1 MLAPPPVPSV
11 SVSTASPSEPLNEK
25 ESLNMSKPSNGA
37 STIPEPGDI
46 NTSSPLVDNCN
57 NLLYDLANFVEDSPP
72 TLTSTSFSPNSF
84 SLSDMD
90 SSVNGWLHPFA
101 FDENFNTNPTSTQF
115 PSNGINSPNSL
126 GHSSSALRSNCGS
139 PNSYY
144 NENYDFT
151 KANDLDVDY
160 NFQSSMEPVHPTIDT
175 IDPST
180 VRTRPPQASYEKPS
194 GNLKRDDIL
203 DGDAHYVKQE
213 PSSKKAKVSPQSTE
227 SGVNS
232 SVSSG
237 SPPFPVLDPMET
249 YQKDSNSPEVIDPTT
264 GKPKKTSHNM
274 IEKRYR
280 TNLNDRIC
288 ELRDAVPSLR
298 AAAALRCGVTLEEE
312 ELHGLAPARK
322 LNKGTILA
330 KATEYIRHLE
340 SKSKQ
345 LAKENKRLSDR
356 LAFYED
362 PSMAPLSSDNNNNNN
377 NKSSEPVNVVS
388 SEFPVQNASRNH
400 TPQRS
405 RTSPTLNSMG
415 RTALNGMVG
424 LGLFNYFG
432 GGNESSQSIYGLFA
446 VPSFLTTIPFTT
458 ITWHLLKIG
467 VVLLGLFYL
476 LNDRRF
482 YKSFKS
488 KGKAKVPA
496 VSSTSPSSILFRKTM
511 FEKYCLLDHSSSS
524 LSLFFGLLIFVV
536 KSSYNYISHRISGLY
551 ASSETWVY
559 SEQQLADIRNLEKLL
574 DAQLMGGDE
583 KVNRLRLF
591 MVFASSFFLP
601 TTSHTSA
608 LQAMYAELI
617 FSNSPM
623 PSALV
628 SKCASYLWNRAK
640 RLHNSASMQT
650 DLQELP
656 ECVVKLIETSD
667 AEDVFSAWMVERL
680 WTLSRCTRDSA
691 TLSNSVISK
700 LSDVVV
706 MSPLE
711 TTASWYAADLLD
723 ALLMESLDHPIEK
736 SDIEKVLSLSPK
748 NSPVYRH
755 GLVAKLVLFEDGTSE
770 SLLEVLAAYNTTL
783 QLRGQDKRSY
793 SSVLN
798 LSSSKLF
805 TIHASLALGLLRLGF
820 SDVAKRMYKEICVP
834 EDNSDISMLSLV
846 IGWKTLKAFSPK
858 CTSQKENDVVEA
870 MAMYVRVGIGSL
882 GIEDPKICRHL
893 ISSCIEIGSRV
904 QEDLGYASDSENN
917 ISIA

>member
-1 MLAPPPVPSV
+1 MLAPPSVPSV
-11 SVSTASPSEPLNEK
+11 SVSSASPSQSCNK
-25 ESLNMSKPSNGA
+25 KDGMKMSESSNCTT
-37 STIPEPGDI
+37 TIPEPTDT
-46 NTSSPLVDNCN
+46 NSSSPLVDNCN

-72 TLTSTSFSPNSF
+72 TLTNTSFSPNSF
-84 SLSDMD
+84 ALSDME
-90 SSVNGWLHPFA
+90 SSMNGWLQSFA
-101 FDENFNTNPTSTQF
+101 FDDNFSTNSTQF
-115 PSNGINSPNSL
+115 PSNGVNSPNSL
-126 GHSSSALRSNCGS
+126 GNSSNPLRSNCES

-144 NENYDFT
+144 NENFNFA
-151 KANDLDVDY
+151 KANDLDIDFK
-160 NFQSSMEPVHPTIDT
+160 FQSSADPDHHTVDT

-180 VRTRPPQASYEKPS
+180 VGTHPPQMSYDNQP
-194 GNLKRDDIL
+194 GNLKREDLL
-203 DGDAHYVKQE
+203 DADTTHIKQE
-213 PSSKKAKVSPQSTE
+213 PSAKKVKVSPQSTE
-227 SGVNS
+227 TGVNS

-237 SPPFPVLDPMET
+237 SPPFPVLDPMENF
-249 YQKDSNSPEVIDPTT
+249 QKESSSPETIDPTT

-345 LAKENKRLSDR
+345 LTKENKRLSDR

-362 PSMAPLSSDNNNNNN
+362 PSMAPVSADNN
-377 NKSSEPVNVVS
+377 KASEPVNVVS
-388 SEFPVQNASRNH
+388 SEFSVQNSARRH
-400 TPQRS
+400 TPQHA

-424 LGLFNYFG
+424 LGLFNYLGG
-432 GGNESSQSIYGLFA
+432 GGNDSQSIYGLFA
-446 VPSFLTTIPFTT
+446 LPSFLTSIPFTT
-458 ITWHLLKIG
+458 IAWHLLKIG
-467 VVLLGLFYL
+467 VVLLGLFYI
-476 LNDRRF
+476 LNDNRLF
-482 YKSFKS
+482 KGFKS
-488 KGKAKVPA
+488 KGKPKVSA
-496 VSSTSPSSILFRKTM
+496 MSSTSPSSILFRKTM

-524 LSLFFGLLIFVV
+524 ISLFFGLLIFIV
-536 KSSYNYISHRISGLY
+536 KSSINYINHRISGLY

-608 LQAMYAELI
+608 LQAMYSELI

-623 PSALV
+623 PSAFV
-628 SKCASYLWNRAK
+628 SKCASFFWNRAK
-640 RLHNSASMQT
+640 RLQSSASMQS

-656 ECVVKLIETSD
+656 ECVVKLIETCD
-667 AEDVFSAWMVERL
+667 AEDIFSSWMVKRL
-680 WTLSRCTRDSA
+680 WTLARCTRDSA
-691 TLSNSVISK
+691 KLPNSIISK

-711 TTASWYAADLLD
+711 TTASWYAVDLLE
-723 ALLMESLDHPIEK
+723 ALLMESLDHRIEK
-736 SDIEKVLSLSPK
+736 SEIDKVLSLSPK

-755 GLVAKLVLFEDGTSE
+755 ALVAKLVLFEDNTSE
-770 SLLEVLAAYNTTL
+770 SLTEVLAAYNTTL
-783 QLRGQDKRSY
+783 QLRSQDKRSF

-805 TIHASLALGLLRLGF
+805 TIHASLALGLLRLGYT
-820 SDVAKRMYKEICVP
+820 DVAKRMYREICVP
-834 EDNSDISMLSLV
+834 EDNSDISMLSFV
-846 IGWKTLKAFSPK
+846 IGWKALKAFSPI
-858 CTSQKENDVVEA
+858 CTSQKENDVVET
-870 MAMYVRVGIGSL
+870 MAMYVRIGIGSL
-882 GIEDPKICRHL
+882 GLEDPKVCHHL

-904 QEDLGYASDSENN
+904 QEDLGYASGSEN
-917 ISIA
+917 SA

>member
-11 SVSTASPSEPLNEK
+11 SISSASASKPLNEE
-25 ESLNMSKPSNGA
+25 ESLKLSKNSNSA
-37 STIPEPGDI
+37 TTIPEPTDT
-46 NTSSPLVDNCN
+46 NSSSPLVDNCN

-72 TLTSTSFSPNSF
+72 TLTNTSFSPNSF
-84 SLSDMD
+84 ALSDME
-90 SSVNGWLHPFA
+90 SSMNGWLHPFA
-101 FDENFNTNPTSTQF
+101 FDENFNANPTQF
-115 PSNGINSPNSL
+115 SSHSINSPNSL
-126 GHSSSALRSNCGS
+126 GHSSSALRSNCDS

-144 NENYDFT
+144 NENYNFT
-151 KANDLDVDY
+151 KANDLDVEF
-160 NFQSSMEPVHPTIDT
+160 NFQPSIDPVRPTVDT

-180 VRTRPPQASYEKPS
+180 VRTRPPQASYESQP

-203 DGDAHYVKQE
+203 DGDTQYVKQE

-237 SPPFPVLDPMET
+237 SPRFPVLDPMES
-249 YQKDSNSPEVIDPTT
+249 YQKDSTSPEVIDPTT

-345 LAKENKRLSDR
+345 LTKENKRLSDR

-362 PSMAPLSSDNNNNNN
+362 PSMAPPPSDNN

-388 SEFPVQNASRNH
+388 SEFPVQDPSRRH
-400 TPQRS
+400 TPQRT

-432 GGNESSQSIYGLFA
+432 GGNDTSQSIYGLFA
-446 VPSFLTTIPFTT
+446 LPPFLTSIPFTT

-467 VVLLGLFYL
+467 IVLLGLFYL
-476 LNDRRF
+476 LNDRRLF
-482 YKSFKS
+482 KGFKS
-488 KGKAKVPA
+488 KGKSKVTA
-496 VSSTSPSSILFRKTM
+496 MSSTSPSSILFRKTM

-536 KSSYNYISHRISGLY
+536 KSSFNYISHRISGLY

-583 KVNRLRLF
+583 KVNHLRLF

-623 PSALV
+623 PSAFV
-628 SKCASYLWNRAK
+628 SKCASFLWNRAK
-640 RLHNSASMQT
+640 RLHSSASMQT

-656 ECVVKLIETSD
+656 ECVVKLIETCE
-667 AEDVFSAWMVERL
+667 AEDVFSTWMVERL

-691 TLSNSVISK
+691 MLPNSIISK

-723 ALLMESLDHPIEK
+723 ALLMESLEHPIDK

-755 GLVAKLVLFEDGTSE
+755 GLVAKLVLFEDGTSD
-770 SLLEVLAAYNTTL
+770 SLTEVLAAYNTTL

-805 TIHASLALGLLRLGF
+805 TIHASLVLGLLRLGF
-820 SDVAKRMYKEICVP
+820 SDVAKRMYREICIP

-882 GIEDPKICRHL
+882 GIEDPKICHHL
-893 ISSCIEIGSRV
+893 ISSCVEIGSRV
-904 QEDLGYASDSENN
+904 QEDLGYASDSENV
-917 ISIA
+917 SVA